1 MEQDPGDMFMREGGQ
16 KGRIDMLEVHFA
28 GVIAKLSHA
37 DGSYEYIYIQVIE
50 DYLDCI
56 FAK

>member
-1 MEQDPGDMFMREGGQ
+1 MFMREGGQ

-37 DGSYEYIYIQVIE
+37 DGSYEYIYIQGIE